1 MYKNKKII
9 NGKTKKEVINYFYTE
24 FIQKIDYNYFS
35 NCFITSDTNETISM
49 NRFGLVYMLI
59 IKKGNHIVEREY
71 TNGKLTTKKYFLN
84 NNFSCF
90 TGPAYLQVNI
100 NGNFTYSYF
109 INGEYYTR
117 KKFNS
122 FVKKTLETINFNRI
136 RNIDKL
142 KQMIPILEYYNRTE
156 QLEALN
162 KRLNCL
168 KIVKELEKIE
178 EVFDENL

>member
-49 NRFGLVYMLI
+49 NRFGLVCMLI

-84 NNFSCF
+84 NNFSCC
-90 TGPAYLQVNI
+90 TGPAIIRLIGHLLGEAYYYI
-100 NGNFTYSYF
+100 NGVEYS
-109 INGEYYTR
+109 R
-117 KKFNS
+117 KQYRK
-122 FVKKTLETINFNRI
+122 FVKNALKLKSFNRYTNLKTLENIKLVLEAHNRV
-136 RNIDKL
+136 
-142 KQMIPILEYYNRTE
+142 E

-162 KRLNCL
+162 KRIELLKVTKCL
-168 KIVKELEKIE
+168 E
-178 EVFDENL
+178 DN